1 MTIDVRNEQA
11 IPLSE
16 VPNHLPRRRGKK
28 VHYSTVYRWVTKGS
42 RGRVL
47 ESVQVGGVR
56 YTSIEAL
63 DRFLQTSSRGRSSS
77 TDGII
82 DAAVEAALDAAGL

>member
-1 MTIDVRNEQA
+1 MAIDVKREQT
-11 IPLSE
+11 IPLSD

-47 ESVQVGGVR
+47 DSVRVGGVR

-63 DRFLQTSSRGRSSS
+63 ERFLQSNGSGPLAPETAVV
-77 TDGII
+77 
-82 DAAVEAALDAAGL
+82 AAVDAALDAAGL